1 MKNAQRL
8 QKCSLI
14 AVKDRLPVATR
25 PRTSSAVV
33 LHPKIENKNCCC
45 IIYSTFETFFIFLD
59 GVGWQLRVAHFIDNP
74 FLSKRASVGKL

>member
-1 MKNAQRL
+1 MKNA

-14 AVKDRLPVATR
+14 AVKDRLSVGTR

-33 LHPKIENKNCCC
+33 LHPKIKIKNCC

-59 GVGWQLRVAHFIDNP
+59 GVRWQLRVAHFIDNP